1 MSESDMTEAK
11 KNPLSQTLLKKTG
24 RALYLALL
32 YTIVIGLAFL
42 ILYPYLVKIATSFMS
57 LDDLSD
63 PTVRFIPKNI
73 SFYFWQRAAKGMN
86 ILTSFGTSLY
96 IAGITALLQVMSCA
110 FAGYGFARFKFVG
123 RNLLFFLVIFT
134 MLVPFT
140 TIMLPYYLKFRY
152 FNVLFT
158 KLNLI
163 NTIWPNVVL
172 SVTGL
177 GLKNGLYIYMMRQFF
192 RSMPSELEEAAYI
205 DGAGLFGTY
214 FRIMLPNAFVTM
226 NTVFLLAFCWQW
238 TDTTYAS
245 VFFSTKP
252 TVVNALKNIV
262 LVVGQ
267 DLAAVSSLR
276 NIGTLI
282 VMAPLALL
290 YAFVQRSFI
299 QGIERSGIAN

>member
-1 MSESDMTEAK
+1 MKKRKRAK
-11 KNPLSQTLLKKTG
+11 ITKDLVIKKTG
-24 RALYLALL
+24 RGLYLALV
-32 YTIVIGLAFL
+32 YIIVIGLAFL
-42 ILYPYLVKIATSFMS
+42 IVYPYIMKLATSFMS

-63 PTVRFIPKNI
+63 PTVRFIPK
-73 SFYFWQRAAKGMN
+73 SFSLYFWNRAINSMR
-86 ILTSFGTSLY
+86 ILTSYGTSFY
-96 IAGITALLQVMSCA
+96 IAAITAFLQTFVCA
-110 FAGYGFARFKFVG
+110 FVGYGFARFKFAG
-123 RNLLFFLVIFT
+123 RNVLFVLVIFT

-152 FNVLFT
+152 FNLIFV
-158 KLNLI
+158 KVNLI

-172 SVTGL
+172 SATGL
-177 GLKNGLYIYMMRQFF
+177 GLKNGLYIYMLRQFF
-192 RSMPSELEEAAYI
+192 RSMPMELEEAAHI
-205 DGAGLFGTY
+205 DGAGAFGTY
-214 FRIMLPNAFVTM
+214 FKIMLPNALVTM

-267 DLAAVSSLR
+267 DLVAVSSLR

-282 VMAPLALL
+282 VLVPLLIL
-290 YAFVQRSFI
+290 YLFVQRGFI
-299 QGIERSGIAN
+299 QGIERSGITN